1 MKNFEQIRAKN
12 ALDWK
17 DKIRKGKGDGE
28 NVAKKVPVMI
38 LDNGI
43 IAAAAFA
50 LEKDEGYADVFRA
63 IACHLKDSNIQ
74 LLESTFPSDSL
85 KNLITHLTTR
95 SSSELRLITAE
106 TIAFLNYLRR
116 FVKKEKKGKNDA

>member
-12 ALDWK
+12 ALAWK
-17 DKIRKGKGDGE
+17 DKIGKGKGDGE

-50 LEKDEGYADVFRA
+50 LEKGEGYADVFKA
-63 IACHLKDSNIQ
+63 IISHLKDDDIHLIENSFLPDN
-74 LLESTFPSDSL
+74 L
-85 KNLITHLTTR
+85 KGFITHLAAS

-106 TIAFLNYLRR
+106 TTAFLNYLRR